1 MTFFQGCLSGLSIFE
16 VNGEFASL
24 WIVNFLKAQN
34 FISDYNNQTISN
46 DFKQF
51 QNSN

>member
-24 WIVNFLKAQN
+24 WMVNFFKSERCLMNLK
-34 FISDYNNQTISN
+34 FTLKEIHS
-46 DFKQF
+46 
-51 QNSN
+51 